1 MEHVILSLGMEPNYQ
16 IVVDR
21 INNLDVMTVKI
32 EMSDSLFSDSVRQV
46 EDQEN
51 RIKAAMQATLGVSA
65 KIKLVEPRSLPRSE
79 GKAVRVIDN
88 RHI

>member
-1 MEHVILSLGMEPNYQ
+1 
-16 IVVDR
+16 
-21 INNLDVMTVKI
+21 MTVKI